1 MSIPS
6 GRVAAIWRYPVKS
19 LAGESIDEAI
29 VTPRGLL
36 GARAY
41 ALLDEETG
49 RVASAKNPRRWPG
62 LLHHRAEFPQ
72 PPRPGEPLPPARIT
86 LQDGT
91 VLRTDDPDANAR
103 LSTAVGRPVH
113 LVTAFEEGAPSQG
126 YRPNYE
132 WLPHRDEVFDYRTPP
147 GTFFDGAMVHL
158 VTTATLL
165 EVARLAPESQIEPA
179 RFRPNFL
186 IETNENES
194 GFVENDW
201 LGRTLAFGEVILHI
215 DRPCPRCVITTV
227 PQGHLPAD
235 PRVLRAA
242 VQGNR
247 GSIGVYASVLQG
259 GTVHRGDAVTLDARV

>member
-1 MSIPS
+1 MSTPS
-6 GRVAAIWRYPVKS
+6 GHVAAIWRYPVKS
-19 LAGESIDEAI
+19 LAGESIAEAF

-41 ALLDEETG
+41 ALFDEETG
-49 RVASAKNPRRWPG
+49 RVASAKNPRRWPN
-62 LLHHRAEFPQ
+62 LLQNRADFPR

-91 VLRTDDPDANAR
+91 VLHTDDPDASAR
-103 LSTAVGRPVH
+103 LSAAVGRPVH
-113 LVTAFEEGAPSQG
+113 LVTVFDEGAPSQG
-126 YRPNYE
+126 YRPNYD

-158 VTTATLL
+158 VTTATL
-165 EVARLAPESQIEPA
+165 AALAQLVPESQIDPA

-186 IETNENES
+186 IETPSDAS
-194 GFVENDW
+194 GFVENHW
-201 LGRTLAFGEVILHI
+201 LGHKLNIGEVTLHI

-227 PQGHLPAD
+227 AQSTLPAD
-235 PRVLRAA
+235 PNVLRAI

-259 GTVHRGDAVTLDARV
+259 GTTRRGDPVTLD